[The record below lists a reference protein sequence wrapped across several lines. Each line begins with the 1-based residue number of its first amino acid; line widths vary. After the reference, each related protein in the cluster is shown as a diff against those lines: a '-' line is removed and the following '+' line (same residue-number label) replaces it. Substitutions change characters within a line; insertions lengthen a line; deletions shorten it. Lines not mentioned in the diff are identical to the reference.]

1 MINDHGTML
10 HMVNI
15 YALVF
20 RLSIP
25 WQNEPNIREKQKK
38 YKISNMCLWLVE
50 DYLKILKSTFF
61 ENFSSFFYS
70 WIIWDRSIG
79 KICKNLYIFSWKQV
93 EFINMN
99 EPRVCCAAVGT
110 INYWENEVGP
120 PHSSWPWNK
129 LFGQL

>member
-15 YALVF
+15 YALIF

-50 DYLKILKSTFF
+50 DYLKRLKSTFF

-79 KICKNLYIFSWKQV
+79 KICKNLYIFS
-93 EFINMN
+93 
-99 EPRVCCAAVGT
+99 
-110 INYWENEVGP
+110 
-120 PHSSWPWNK
+120 
-129 LFGQL
+129 